1 MRNTSIRVP
10 LILALVLAVVVP
22 AVIVN
27 IQSGISGLLI
37 AQEQADD
44 QLAVSVTLKTDQ
56 IDNWI
61 MDRRTQ
67 IEQTLT
73 ESEELPPLAW
83 LLPDE
88 SMQSLRDD
96 TARRVR
102 DVLRST
108 IRLTRQFDLLFVT
121 DPAGTVLASS
131 DFSMDGESLADWPY
145 YQIERT
151 NRYIQPPQDGST
163 DVYFFE
169 PIFQTGDEAPTVIL
183 VGRTD
188 LRSLTPLM
196 IERTGLGET
205 GETYLVGPDRHLLT
219 PARFEGYTV
228 GETLVDTKA
237 VRVALETQAGGSDTH
252 RDYRGEPV
260 RGVYAYLSE
269 LHVVLVAEKDVREI
283 NQGIVDTV
291 LGNVAWTVV
300 AVIVAV
306 VVGVLFI
313 NRRIVQRL
321 ALISTKAGQVAA
333 GDLDVSFTSR
343 SSDEIGQLAVS
354 LQTMTEKL
362 RSRIGAEQSA
372 RHELEATVTDYVA
385 FIQRVSQGDLTEKLD
400 LSASNTRDGD
410 LYVLG
415 VSLNR
420 MVERLREMA
429 QQFREMSAAVTS
441 AASQIQAASTE
452 QMASATEQEVAVTQ
466 TVATVEEVRATVNQ
480 TAERAETVAISSQ
493 QSVSVSR
500 LGQDAVDDTYT
511 GMAQIR
517 DRVGEIAQNILMLS
531 ERSQQIGE
539 IISTVNA
546 LADRSNML
554 ALNASI
560 EAARAGDQGKGFAVV
575 AMEVRQLAEQ
585 SRDATARVQVILD
598 EILDATNATVLVTE
612 EGNKEAESGLTMV
625 RRTGEAI
632 RELAQTLG
640 DAAQAA
646 NQIAAST
653 QQQTNG
659 IDQLGQ
665 AMRQIKEA
673 TTQAAIS
680 ARQTEASVRDLI
692 EMARKLEAAADQY
705 RL

>member
-10 LILALVLAVVVP
+10 LILALIVAVVVP
-22 AVIVN
+22 AVVVN

-37 AQEQADD
+37 AQDQADD
-44 QLAVSVTLKTDQ
+44 QLAVSVTLKMGQ

-67 IEQTLT
+67 MEQTLT

-96 TARRVR
+96 TIRRVR

-108 IRLTRQFDLLFVT
+108 VRLTRQFDVLFVT
-121 DPAGTVLASS
+121 DPAGAVLVSS
-131 DFSMDGESLADWPY
+131 DFSADGESLADWPY
-145 YQIERT
+145 YQNDPTVRD
-151 NRYIQPPQDGST
+151 IQPPQGGTT
-163 DVYFFE
+163 DLYFFE
-169 PIFQTGDEAPTVIL
+169 PIFQGDDETPTVIL

-196 IERTGLGET
+196 TERTGLGET
-205 GETYLVGPDRHLLT
+205 GETYLVGPDRYLLT
-219 PARFEGYTV
+219 PSLFEDYIV
-228 GETLVDTKA
+228 GETLVDTEA
-237 VRVALETQAGGSDTH
+237 VRVALETQAGGSGTY

-260 RGVYAYLSE
+260 RSVYAYLPE
-269 LHVVLVAEKDVREI
+269 LDVVLVAEKDVQEI
-283 NQGIVDTV
+283 NQDIIGTV

-300 AVIVAV
+300 GVIIAV
-306 VVGVLFI
+306 VVGVLFV
-313 NRRIVQRL
+313 NRRIVRRL
-321 ALISTKAGQVAA
+321 SRISTKAGQVAA
-333 GDLDVSFTSR
+333 GDLDVTFTSQ
-343 SSDEIGQLAVS
+343 SSDEISQLAVS
-354 LQTMTEKL
+354 LQTMTERL
-362 RSRIGAEQSA
+362 RSRIDAEQTV
-372 RHELEATVTDYVA
+372 RHELESTVTTYVA
-385 FIQRVSQGDLTEKLD
+385 FIQQVSQGDLTEKLD
-400 LSASNTRDGD
+400 LNATGTRDGD

-429 QQFREMSAAVTS
+429 QQFRETSAAVTS

-480 TAERAETVAISSQ
+480 TAERAETVAVSSQ

-560 EAARAGDQGKGFAVV
+560 EAARAGEQGKGFAVV

-625 RRTGEAI
+625 QRTGEAI
-632 RELAQTLG
+632 RELAQTLE

-646 NQIAAST
+646 TQIAAST

-673 TTQAAIS
+673 TTQAAVS
-680 ARQTEASVRDLI
+680 ARQTEASVHDLI